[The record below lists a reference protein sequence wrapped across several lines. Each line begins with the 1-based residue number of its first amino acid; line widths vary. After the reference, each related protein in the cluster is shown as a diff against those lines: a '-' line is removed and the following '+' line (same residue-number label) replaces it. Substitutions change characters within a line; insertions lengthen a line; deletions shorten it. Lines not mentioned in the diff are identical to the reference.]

1 MPRWGVQV
9 ALGDQ
14 VLQQVDQRGA
24 RVGAGV
30 EVDHIVGAAELEKRL
45 RLKQTTKA
53 GEAER

>member
-1 MPRWGVQV
+1 MQV

-30 EVDHIVGAAELEKRL
+30 EVDHVVGAAELEKRL
-45 RLKQTTKA
+45 RLKPTT
-53 GEAER
+53 GEAEG